1 MTTPTTRWTR
11 LTRRLGADRNP
22 LRRPADLIEAW
33 LLPAVI
39 VAFLALGPLAAGAA
53 SLWVHAGNAAARQA
67 QRSWHRVP
75 AVLLRA
81 APGPL
86 MSDNGAN
93 TWLVETPARWT
104 SGGRAHTGKIPAAAG
119 SRADAVVPVW
129 LDRAGNVRIPPPTA
143 DQVQERVIVVAAAA
157 LAALAV
163 LLASLALLA
172 RWVLDR
178 RRLAGWDAAW
188 QAVGPQWS
196 RNG

>member
-1 MTTPTTRWTR
+1 MTTPTTTWTR
-11 LTRRLGADRNP
+11 LTGRLGFDRNP
-22 LRRPADLIEAW
+22 LRRPADLIAAW

-39 VAFLALGPLAAGAA
+39 AAFLALGPLAAGAA
-53 SLWVHAGNAAARQA
+53 SLWVHAGNAAARHA

-75 AVLLRA
+75 AVLLQA

-86 MSDNGAN
+86 MSDSGAN

-104 SGGRAHTGKIPAAAG
+104 AGGRTHTAKVPAAAG
-119 SRADAVVPVW
+119 TSADAVVPVW
-129 LDRAGNVRIPPPTA
+129 LDRAGQVMFPPQTA
-143 DQVQERVIVVAAAA
+143 GQVQERVLVAAAAA

-172 RWVLDR
+172 RRVLDR
-178 RRLAGWDAAW
+178 RRIAGWDAAW